1 MLSRVADSIYWMN
14 RYIERAENVA
24 RLVDVNLHLL
34 LDLPE
39 MFEGQWDALVHVS
52 ADHDVFLDRYGTADQ
67 ASVIE
72 FLTFDR
78 ENPSSILSSVM
89 AARENARS
97 TREILSSETWEAV
110 NEFYLAITAP
120 GARDQAL
127 SNPHDFFR
135 GVRRASHLVE
145 GASSETSSRGEAWHF
160 ARMGRAIE
168 RADKTTRILD
178 IKYFLLLPDV
188 SDIGT
193 PVDDIHWGAVLR
205 SAGAFEMYRKAYG
218 KVSGPTIVR
227 FLLLDSEFPRSVRYC
242 LSRMDRSL
250 HVITRTPERSY
261 RNSAERSL
269 GKFLAELEFTDER
282 DILRQGLHEYLDEL
296 QAKINVVGD
305 RLYDT
310 FFALKPVGV
319 SAADLSCRS
328 VARSVPTQAVVPTS
342 GDCPGQSLEET
353 ACRRLREKPRTDG
366 LTGRL
371 SSSSRSALRCHR

>member
-1 MLSRVADSIYWMN
+1 MLSRVAESIYWMN
-14 RYIERAENVA
+14 RYIERAENIA

-34 LDLPE
+34 LDLPD

-52 ADHDVFLDRYGTADQ
+52 ADHETFRENYGAADQ

-78 ENPSSILSSVM
+78 KNPSSILSSVM

-97 TREILSSETWEAV
+97 TREIISSETWEAL

-120 GARDQAL
+120 DARDLAL

-160 ARMGRAIE
+160 GRMGRTIE

-205 SAGAFEMYRKAYG
+205 SAGAFEMYRKAFG
-218 KVSGPTIVR
+218 KVSGPSIVR
-227 FLLLDSEFPRSVRYC
+227 FLLLDATFPRSVRYC
-242 LSRMDRSL
+242 LARMNRSL
-250 HVITRTPERSY
+250 HAVTGTPERTY
-261 RNSAERSL
+261 RNLAERRL
-269 GKFLAELEFTDER
+269 GQFLSELEFADEQ
-282 DILRQGLHEYLDEL
+282 DIMRAGLHEYLDLL
-296 QAKINVVGD
+296 QTRINEVGD
-305 RLYDT
+305 CVFET
-310 FFALKPVGV
+310 FFALKAPQH
-319 SAADLSCRS
+319 ATEA
-328 VARSVPTQAVVPTS
+328 
-342 GDCPGQSLEET
+342 
-353 ACRRLREKPRTDG
+353 
-366 LTGRL
+366 
-371 SSSSRSALRCHR
+371 

>member
-1 MLSRVADSIYWMN
+1 MN
-14 RYIERAENVA
+14 RYIERAENIA
-24 RLVDVNLHLL
+24 RFVDVNLHLL

-39 MFEGQWDALVHVS
+39 MFGGQWDALVRVS
-52 ADHDVFLDRYGTADQ
+52 ADHDVFVERYDSSDR

-78 ENPSSILSSVM
+78 ENPSSILSSLI

-97 TREILSSETWEAV
+97 TREIISSETWEAI
-110 NEFYLAITAP
+110 NEFYLSIISP

-145 GASSETSSRGEAWHF
+145 GASAETTSRSESWHF
-160 ARMGRAIE
+160 SRLGRMIE

-188 SDIGT
+188 SDVGT
-193 PVDDIHWGAVLR
+193 SVDDIHWAAVLR

-218 KVSGPTIVR
+218 KLTANSIVR

-250 HVITRTPERSY
+250 HTVTGTPDRSY
-261 RNSAERSL
+261 RNPAERRL
-269 GKFLAELEFTDER
+269 GKFLSELDYADETDIMR
-282 DILRQGLHEYLDEL
+282 YGLHEYLDQL
-296 QAKINVVGD
+296 QVRINEVGD
-305 RLYDT
+305 GIHDT
-310 FFALKPVGV
+310 FFETEPLKT
-319 SAADLSCRS
+319 AA
-328 VARSVPTQAVVPTS
+328 A
-342 GDCPGQSLEET
+342 E
-353 ACRRLREKPRTDG
+353 
-366 LTGRL
+366 
-371 SSSSRSALRCHR
+371 